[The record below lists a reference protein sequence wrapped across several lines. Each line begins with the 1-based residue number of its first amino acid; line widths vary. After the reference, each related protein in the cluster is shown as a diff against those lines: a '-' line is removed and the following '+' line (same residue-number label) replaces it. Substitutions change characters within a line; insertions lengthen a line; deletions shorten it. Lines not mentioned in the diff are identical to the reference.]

1 MPGPDDSMLVISAHA
16 ADFVWRAGGAVA
28 AYAAA
33 GANVTVACLSFGER
47 GESARLWRQG
57 KSLEEITE
65 IRRQEARAAAAVLG
79 AELREFDAGD
89 YPLTPT
95 AELADRLVD
104 LFREVQPDVVLTHAA
119 SDPYNCDH
127 PVAYELAM
135 RARILAQA
143 AGVRPGTPVIGAPPV
158 FCFEPHQSEMSGFK
172 PDLLL
177 DITAVWER
185 KLEAMHQMVG
195 QEHLWD
201 YYAGVAAHRGT
212 QLMRNSSANLGHA
225 TSAKG
230 EAYQRVYPTVTDTF
244 S

>member
-1 MPGPDDSMLVISAHA
+1 MLVISAHA

-33 GANVTVACLSFGER
+33 GARVTVACLSFGER

-57 KSLEEITE
+57 KSLEEIKE
-65 IRRQEARAAAAVLG
+65 IRRREAQEAAAVLG

-95 AELADRLVD
+95 PELTGGLVD
-104 LFREVQPDVVLTHAA
+104 LYREVQPDVVLTHTG

-127 PVAYELAM
+127 PVAFELAM
-135 RARILAQA
+135 KARILAQA
-143 AGVRPGTPVIGAPPV
+143 VGVRPGAAVIGAPPV
-158 FCFEPHQSEMSGFK
+158 FCFEPHQTEMSGFK

-177 DITAVWER
+177 DITPVWER
-185 KLEAMHQMVG
+185 KLEAMHKMVG
-195 QEHLWD
+195 QEHLWE
-201 YYAGVAAHRGT
+201 YYTGVAAHRGT
-212 QLMRNSSANLGHA
+212 QLERNSSANLGHA
-225 TSAKG
+225 TSARG
-230 EAYQRVYPTVTDTF
+230 EAYQRVFPTVTTSF